1 MLGKYNIAPVG
12 FTLNVTFYEIICSHG
27 AGSVHIADNVIGE
40 ARIVRKCGHCIWGVD
55 ADGIIWSTGGNV
67 PITAGNAIGIYI
79 RSNTGEIHSPATFT
93 LEVQRDI

>member
-1 MLGKYNIAPVG
+1 MVNSAASPLKFAPQPMLVG
-12 FTLNVTFYEIICSHG
+12 AAMIG
-27 AGSVHIADNVIGE
+27 AGV
-40 ARIVRKCGHCIWGVD
+40 KP
-55 ADGIIWSTGGNV
+55 